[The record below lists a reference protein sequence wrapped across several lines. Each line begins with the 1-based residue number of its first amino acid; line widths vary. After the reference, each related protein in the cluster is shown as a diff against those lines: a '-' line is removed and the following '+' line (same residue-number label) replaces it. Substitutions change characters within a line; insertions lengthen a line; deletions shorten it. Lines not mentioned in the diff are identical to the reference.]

1 MPVGDTTSDAVT
13 SRYASPLAGSGGR
26 KAAIF
31 EMEAKLL
38 AAEAAHKQSL
48 KQVCNHIFY
57 CINEFK
63 ITVRK
68 LV

>member
-1 MPVGDTTSDAVT
+1 MPLGDTTSDAVT
-13 SRYASPLAGSGGR
+13 SRYASPLAGNGGR

-48 KQVCNHIFY
+48 KQVCNHIGMS
-57 CINEFK
+57 
-63 ITVRK
+63 
-68 LV
+68 